1 MSNSTDESARFVDA
15 NADATRRD
23 FLKDGLA
30 VACAAGLGLSGVS
43 LPSAHAQS
51 PAFTEWGWPTPYRK
65 VSQKSVDWLK
75 SKGWWPLKIAWN
87 PHWSDGNVVV
97 YVMKLKKFMEARGI
111 EVEYPTFYAAGFMNE
126 VYIPGQIQIAQAG
139 SLGLLRIIDLKIPT
153 AAVLAYSGQRQA
165 FLVPPNSPLK
175 SMSDLKGGKVLGRPA
190 EIGITFTSTTHMGLL
205 IAAKVLG
212 LQEGKDFVIKNMGPA
227 DILTMPK
234 GIDVTAMWEPNVIF
248 MTEFRKNA
256 RVLEPVDTYEIH
268 NGYSYVRGEL
278 EQNAPDVVQAYVDAF
293 IEARLYARLRQK
305 EVLSALSADET
316 QRGRDPGL
324 IARDAEIHVFNPK
337 PTLNYPF
344 IDTKGFWA
352 TLETFQVGVMADAG
366 VLQRKYSEA
375 EFKSVLRPSYISD
388 TYARLGWAVPKLPAF
403 VPADWKGEAGK
414 PPYPPYGVSVM
425 GPQKFPEPGD
435 LTKEWTFA
443 GHVYRP

>member
-1 MSNSTDESARFVDA
+1 MADSRRTPGRI
-15 NADATRRD
+15 ADAQPQGTRRE

-30 VACAAGLGLSGVS
+30 VSAAVGLGMTGTGLNR
-43 LPSAHAQS
+43 ARAQTQEFS
-51 PAFTEWGWPTPYRK
+51 EWGWPMPYRK
-65 VSQKSVDWLK
+65 VSQKSIDWLK

-97 YVMKLKKFMEARGI
+97 FVMKMNKLMEARGV
-111 EVEYPTFYAAGFMNE
+111 EVEYPAFYAAGFMNE

-139 SLGLLRIIDLKIPT
+139 SLGLLRIIDLKVPT

-165 FLVPPNSPLK
+165 FLVPPDSPLK
-175 SMSDLKGGKVLGRPA
+175 SMADLKGGKVLGRPA

-234 GIDVTAMWEPNVIF
+234 GIDVTAMWEPNVLF

-278 EQNAPDVVQAYVDAF
+278 EQNAPDVIQAYVDAF
-293 IEARLYARLRQK
+293 VEARLLARLRQK
-305 EVLSALSADET
+305 ETLAALSADET

-344 IDTKGFWA
+344 VDTRGFWA
-352 TLETFQVGVMADAG
+352 TLETFQVGVMADAR
-366 VLQRKYSEA
+366 VLQRKYTED
-375 EFKSVLRPSYISD
+375 EFKAVLRPSYIAD
-388 TYARLGWAVPKLPAF
+388 TYGRLGWATPKLPAF
-403 VPADWKGEAGK
+403 VPTDWKGEAGK

-435 LTKEWTFA
+435 LTKEWVFA
-443 GHVYRP
+443 GNVHRP